1 MGGGGGRR
9 RIRNRWHCLDPR
21 HPHAPR
27 RARIAS
33 ADDRPAARSRRTS
46 PRTSRRTSRTALGT
60 FARDRSTR
68 VRRARDAEC
77 REFILERPGIG
88 PPIPELLPA
97 SSATDPGTLAK
108 PADASASPVTITWR
122 SPANAI
128 APPEPAAKPAPALAP
143 ASTPTRK
150 INVNRAPAAEL
161 ELLPD
166 VGPALA
172 ARILDHRAKHGA
184 FKSLEDLDAVSG
196 IGPKTLEKL
205 KDRIVFADP
214 APVPAPAPR

>member
-1 MGGGGGRR
+1 M
-9 RIRNRWHCLDPR
+9 IV
-21 HPHAPR
+21 
-27 RARIAS
+27 S
-33 ADDRPAARSRRTS
+33 RSR
-46 PRTSRRTSRTALGT
+46 
-60 FARDRSTR
+60 
-68 VRRARDAEC
+68 
-77 REFILERPGIG
+77 IG

-128 APPEPAAKPAPALAP
+128 APPEPASKPAAGSAPAPASAL
-143 ASTPTRK
+143 TRK